1 MLRSQRPSAEE
12 HAELL
17 QKLGPLPIEGASWP
31 RWIKIA
37 AWVMLGLIAFQFVIT
52 ATGPNGQ
59 NVNPYVAA
67 SLVACY
73 VALVVVARYMTTSVT
88 RITAE
93 GIQQSWLSQR
103 LVTWDDIQFTK
114 FIPLISSKKLICFV
128 SKGRPVVFQ
137 GGTRELQTAF
147 AQISLVYRRR

>member
-1 MLRSQRPSAEE
+1 
-12 HAELL
+12 
-17 QKLGPLPIEGASWP
+17 
-31 RWIKIA
+31 
-37 AWVMLGLIAFQFVIT
+37 MLGLIAFQFVIT

-93 GIQQSWLSQR
+93 GIQQSWLSRR
-103 LVTWDDIQFTK
+103 LITWDDIQFTK